1 MDASPLQY
9 RGKADQCN
17 QGSYF
22 HQLSTVPLCNAPS
35 QHTQLRS
42 CFEDS
47 MFPQRK
53 PSKAAGAEATKLP
66 QRTSHTTRAAIQW
79 VLKLSARRFSV
90 PALNVS
96 FQFLRLLKVIKKD
109 LASYRIS
116 KRTFLP
122 SSGNVYPFRDLLC
135 AGFASPARFHRGWF
149 CYATPREVPIPSF
162 DFLDGFWFQTD
173 WLTWTLILAQGSGL
187 QPSLSKYT

>member
-35 QHTQLRS
+35 QHTLLRS

-135 AGFASPARFHRGWF
+135 AGFASPARFLRWMILLDVRVCKSEKAHVSSE
-149 CYATPREVPIPSF
+149 PRERASN
-162 DFLDGFWFQTD
+162 
-173 WLTWTLILAQGSGL
+173 
-187 QPSLSKYT
+187 K